1 LLRFAAAAL
10 LAAVVSGCA
19 APRPAL
25 FAVIPDQADG
35 HIGTI
40 VVDVGGDKRVIHA
53 AYAAQRV
60 KADGSVVPE
69 QLDAKRVRDEFGP
82 TLAALPIPP
91 ATFTL
96 YFHHDSDELT
106 ADSESQVARIMSE
119 VKRRPAPEIVVIGH
133 TDTMGSRSHND
144 ELSKARA
151 DRMREL
157 LVEHGIPA
165 NRIQTRGRGKR
176 ELLVPTEDY
185 VDEPRN
191 RRVEINVR

>member
-1 LLRFAAAAL
+1 MLL
-10 LAAVVSGCA
+10 LAAACGCA

-40 VVDVGGDKRVIHA
+40 VVDADGEKRVIHA

-60 KADGSVVPE
+60 RADGSVVAE
-69 QLDAKRVRDEFGP
+69 QLDARRVHADFGA
-82 TLAALPIPP
+82 TLAALPMSP

-96 YFHHDSDELT
+96 YFLHDSDELT
-106 ADSESQVARIMSE
+106 PESESQVARILSE

-133 TDTMGSRSHND
+133 TDTMGTRAHND

-151 DRMREL
+151 ERMREL

-165 NRIQTRGRGKR
+165 SRIQTRGRGKR
-176 ELLVPTEDY
+176 ELLVQTADH

>member
-1 LLRFAAAAL
+1 MGRIVALLLLAAAAW
-10 LAAVVSGCA
+10 GCA

-25 FAVIPDQADG
+25 FAVVPDQGDG

-40 VVDVGGDKRVIHA
+40 VVDADGQRRVIHA

-60 KADGSVVPE
+60 KADGSVVAE
-69 QLDAKRVRDEFGP
+69 QLDAKQVREEFGS
-82 TLAALPIPP
+82 TLAALPASP

-96 YFHHDSDELT
+96 YFLHDSDELT
-106 ADSESQVARIMSE
+106 PESEAQVARIMAE

-133 TDTMGSRSHND
+133 TDTMGTRAHND
-144 ELSKARA
+144 ELSVARA
-151 DRMREL
+151 QRMREL
-157 LVEHGIPA
+157 LIEHGLPA
-165 NRIQTRGRGKR
+165 DRIQTRGRGKR
-176 ELLVPTEDY
+176 ELLVHTGDY

>member
-1 LLRFAAAAL
+1 MLRLVPVLL
-10 LAAVVSGCA
+10 LAVACGCA

-40 VVDVGGDKRVIHA
+40 VVDADGQKRVIHA

-60 KADGSVVPE
+60 KADGSVVAE
-69 QLDAKRVRDEFGP
+69 QLDAKRVREDFGP
-82 TLAALPIPP
+82 ALAALPMAP

-96 YFHHDSDELT
+96 YFLHDSDELT
-106 ADSESQVARIMSE
+106 PESESQVARILSE

-133 TDTMGSRSHND
+133 TDTMGTRAHND

-151 DRMREL
+151 ERMREL
-157 LVEHGIPA
+157 LVRHGIPA
-165 NRIQTRGRGKR
+165 SRIQTRGRGKR
-176 ELLVPTEDY
+176 ELLVQTADY